1 MVKPGIIYHKD
12 TRGNEGLYTIEELA
26 QKNLLL
32 TPYSHNLHYANSVFE
47 GIRAVWDENQ
57 KKLYLITLD
66 QHINRFLNSIKQK
79 FHGNFNPNDLYNST
93 PGYLNGQSDVVDD
106 FNFGVPRPDE
116 KKFTFLNITYNEIKD
131 VIIKTVQENVKAG
144 SFKPE
149 QGCYVRPIVYRDQV
163 WNDKGEFDPSL
174 GVFSLKHS
182 VIFEIETF
190 IWGAYLSGS
199 PKVIVYPEGIDTTLR
214 HIKAG
219 GNYAFGG
226 IVKDYAMARGYS
238 EGIITDCTPERNVL
252 EGGGENLFVYSGDLV
267 LTPDKSQSILPGT
280 KRNLVIQLTKN
291 LGYNLV
297 ETKIPLEIFLQAT
310 SAAFSGTAAGYE
322 GIDRAKDAKT
332 GRKKIFNL
340 NYEPLVKTIN
350 EYKNLITGK
359 TVDEKN
365 KELQEKIRT
374 EVPL

>member
-12 TRGNEGLYTIEELA
+12 TRGNEGLYTLEEMA
-26 QKNLLL
+26 QKKLLQ

-47 GIRAVWDENQ
+47 GIRAVWDEGQ

-66 QHINRFLNSIKQK
+66 QHVKRFLNSIQGK
-79 FHGNFNPNDLYNST
+79 FHGNFNPNKLYHGQDDITDDLT
-93 PGYLNGQSDVVDD
+93 
-106 FNFGVPRPDE
+106 FGVTRPDE
-116 KKFTFLNITYNEIKD
+116 KNFTFLDITYDQIKD
-131 VIIKTVQENVKAG
+131 AIIKTVQANIKAG
-144 SFKPE
+144 IFKPE

-182 VIFEIETF
+182 VVFEIETF
-190 IWGAYLSGS
+190 MWGSYLSGS

-238 EGIITDCTPERNVL
+238 EGIITDNSPERNVL
-252 EGGGENLFVYSGDLV
+252 EGGGENLFVYKDDLV

-280 KRNLVIQLTKN
+280 KRGLVIELTKN

-297 ETKIPLEIFLQAT
+297 ETKIPLDTFLQAK
-310 SAAFSGTAAGYE
+310 SAGFSGTAAGYE
-322 GIDRAKDAKT
+322 GIDRVKDAKT
-332 GRKKIFNL
+332 GRKQIFDL
-340 NYEPLVKTIN
+340 KHEPLVKVVN

-365 KELQEKIRT
+365 KELQNKIRT
-374 EVPL
+374 EVPI

>member
-12 TRGNEGLYTIEELA
+12 TRGNEGLYTLEEMA

-32 TPYSHNLHYANSVFE
+32 TPYTHNLHYANSVFE

-66 QHINRFLNSIKQK
+66 EHIKRFLNSIQK
-79 FHGNFNPNDLYNST
+79 KYHGNFDTKLVHD
-93 PGYLNGQSDVVDD
+93 SDADYQDD
-106 FNFGVPRPDE
+106 EAFGI
-116 KKFTFLNITYNEIKD
+116 KKPKVEDFTFLNVTYDQIKD
-131 VIIKTVQENVKAG
+131 AIIKTVQANIKAG

-149 QGCYVRPIVYRDQV
+149 QGCYIRPIVYRDQV
-163 WNDKGEFDPSL
+163 WNEKGEFDPSL

-182 VIFEIETF
+182 VILEIETF
-190 IWGAYLSGS
+190 VWGSYLSGS
-199 PKVIVYPEGIDTTLR
+199 PKVIVHPEGIDTTLR

-238 EGIITDCTPERNVL
+238 EGIITDNSPERNVL
-252 EGGGENLFVYSGDLV
+252 EGGGENLFVYAGDLV

-291 LGYNLV
+291 LGYNLI
-297 ETKIPLEIFLQAT
+297 ETKIPLDTFLQAK
-310 SAAFSGTAAGYE
+310 SAGFSGTAAGYE
-322 GIDRAKDAKT
+322 GIDRVKDAKT
-332 GRKKIFNL
+332 GRKHIFDL
-340 NYEPLVKTIN
+340 NYEPLVKTVN
-350 EYKNLITGK
+350 EYKKLITGK
-359 TVDEKN
+359 EVEEAN
-365 KELQEKIRT
+365 KELQKKIRT

>member
-12 TRGNEGLYTIEELA
+12 TRGNEGFYTIEQLV

-32 TPYSHNLHYANSVFE
+32 TPYSHVIHYANSVFE
-47 GIRAVWDENQ
+47 GIRAVWDENEQ
-57 KKLYLITLD
+57 KLYLITLD
-66 QHINRFLNSIKQK
+66 QHINRFLNSIKKK
-79 FHGNFNPNDLYNST
+79 FNGNFDPNDLYNRT

-116 KKFTFLNITYNEIKD
+116 KNFTFLNITYDKIKD
-131 VIIKTVQENVKAG
+131 AVIKTVQANVKAG
-144 SFKPE
+144 NIDVKK
-149 QGCYVRPIVYRDQV
+149 GCYVRPIVYRDQT
-163 WNDKGEFDPSL
+163 WNDKNEFDPSL

-182 VIFEIETF
+182 VVFEIETF
-190 IWGAYLSGS
+190 MWPPYLKGN
-199 PKVIVYPEGIDTTLR
+199 PKTIVYPEGIDTTLR

-226 IVKDYAMARGYS
+226 IVKDWAVARGYD
-238 EGIITDCTPERNVL
+238 EAIITDNTPERNVL

-280 KRNLVIQLTKN
+280 KRGLVIEISKN
-291 LGYNLV
+291 LGYNMI
-297 ETKIPLEIFLQAT
+297 ETKIPLDVFLQAK

-332 GRKKIFNL
+332 GRKKIFDL
-340 NYEPLVKTIN
+340 NYEPLVKTVN
-350 EYKNLITGK
+350 EYKNMITGK
-359 TVDEKN
+359 AVDEKN